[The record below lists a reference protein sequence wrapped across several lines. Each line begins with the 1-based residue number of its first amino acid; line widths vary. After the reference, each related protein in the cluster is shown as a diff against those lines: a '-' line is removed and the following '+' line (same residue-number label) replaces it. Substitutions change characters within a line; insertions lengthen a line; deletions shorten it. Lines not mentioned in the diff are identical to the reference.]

1 MEINRRSDVEDNK
14 SIWNINIPGAY
25 YYAVL
30 EDVPPPSVCQV
41 RMIICFGYPGK
52 IWASV
57 EMEHMFFVDFSI
69 LVLYN
74 TEEIEIKYIYYIK

>member
-14 SIWNINIPGAY
+14 SIWNRNIPGAY

-30 EDVPPPSVCQV
+30 EDVPSVCQV
-41 RMIICFGYPGK
+41 RMIMCSGYPGK

-57 EMEHMFFVDFSI
+57 KMEHMFFVDFSI

-74 TEEIEIKYIYYIK
+74 TKEIEVKYIYYIK

>member
-1 MEINRRSDVEDNK
+1 
-14 SIWNINIPGAY
+14 
-25 YYAVL
+25 
-30 EDVPPPSVCQV
+30 
-41 RMIICFGYPGK
+41 MIICFGYPGK